1 MDVRTKKV
9 KSNPILTREEWNRQR
24 DQAERN
30 PGQFHGDIAK
40 REIHWYDQKSNA
52 WIVWSDEHNQWLG
65 LDAETGASVT
75 VTYSPNYEPWSIA
88 FDDTDAPFYK
98 WFTGGK
104 TNACFNEIDR
114 HVITGHGDEVAFYF
128 EGDRWDQAKN
138 EGRGGPVVEFAVTRK
153 MLLLETV
160 KAAQVLIDL
169 GLKKGDRIALNMPNI
184 MEQIYYTEAAKR
196 LGIIYTAVFGGFSDK
211 TLSDRIHNAGAKVV
225 ITSDGGYRNAQ
236 IVEFK
241 EAYTDPALDNYVP
254 KETALQIVEEKL
266 QELGLSKEQ
275 AELIRDKVKQTIGT
289 EITVERS
296 DAMRGVG
303 MALAQFHDM
312 NAEEKSHIRTVI
324 AKGLVEAPPRV
335 EAVVVVRH
343 TRQQDL
349 NWRAERDRWS
359 HELMAQASDTILE
372 TARKLGYN
380 TASEQE
386 LLALETEDFI
396 KVMYAVSK
404 PEPVDA
410 EYPLFIIYTSGSTG
424 KPKGVVHVHGGYV
437 AGIAHT
443 MKISFDAKPGEDV
456 MYVIADPGWITGQ
469 SYQICAALT
478 TRTTSIIAE
487 GAPVFPSAGRYASII
502 ERYNVTIFKAGSTFL
517 KSIMSNPQNRADVEQ
532 YSMDTLR
539 VATFCAEPTSP
550 AVQQFGMDLMT
561 PQYINS
567 YWATEHGGIV
577 WTHFYG
583 NNDFELKP
591 DAHTFPLPWIFGD
604 VWVSE
609 GNSENGKAKHRSA
622 SFEEKG
628 EIVITKPYP
637 YLARYIWGDEANF
650 GRPEWK
656 GDAGRYVDTYWGK
669 WENTWAYTQGDFAMK
684 YEDESFSLHGRSDD
698 VINVSGH
705 RMGTEEIEGAILR
718 DKQINPDSPVGNVLV
733 IGAPHREKGLTPVA
747 FIQTAPGAKLTL
759 EDQRRLSE
767 LVRQEK
773 GAVAVP
779 SDFIE
784 VVQFPETRSGKY
796 MRRYLSNMLSGEPLG
811 DTSTLR
817 NPESIEEIRPKIE
830 QWRMKTKME
839 EEQKIFETYRFF
851 RIQYNDVLSGKK
863 VATVTITNPP
873 VNALNE
879 RALDELNTIVSHL
892 GRREDV
898 KVVIFTGQG
907 TSSFVAG
914 ADVKQFLEEMF
925 EVEDVLPLAHKA
937 HLAFSRIESLG
948 KPVIAAVNG
957 VALGGGNEFQMAT
970 HYRIAEPHAAFG
982 QPEINLN
989 LIPGYGGTQRLPRLL
1004 QERNG
1009 SKGFL
1014 KALEIILNGRQIDIE
1029 EAQQI
1034 GLIDEIMEGSEDVL
1048 VRASALAREYILF
1061 GKGALK
1067 DAFDRHNKLVEK
1079 WNTPQAFPQDV
1090 VDGNL
1095 EIQRILRQSAWA
1107 GRAQAASRALEAVRV
1122 GYEQGI
1128 KKGLEREAQLF
1139 AESVIDPKGGKAGI
1153 QAFLDKKSKP
1163 LPTRPRFKPS
1173 EAEQAELIQ
1182 KGELLPIGAP
1192 YFPGF
1197 TPIPAWQYAYAV
1209 TKNDETGAVDH
1220 GDPIDAEKKIVI
1232 PVEKPDANEVLLYV
1246 LASEVNFNDI
1256 WALTGI
1262 PVSTFDDHDLDYHV
1276 TGSGGIALVAAVGSE
1291 VKHEGRVK
1299 VGDLVTIYS
1308 GQSDLLSPTVGL
1320 DPMFADFSI
1329 QGYQG
1334 PDGSHQQFMIAQAP
1348 QVHVKP
1354 QDATLEA
1361 AGSYILNLGTIYRAL
1376 FTTLQ
1381 IEPNKNLFVEG
1392 AATGTGL
1399 EALKSAARNGLHVTG
1414 MVSSEDRAAYIREQG
1429 AVGVINRKNEA
1440 YSQAFTKVPA
1450 DPSQW
1455 AAWEAAGQKI
1465 LDDYRAQSGGRLAD
1479 YAISHAGEVAFP
1491 RSFQLLEEGGTL
1503 TFYGASSGYHFTFM
1517 GKGGSST
1524 PREMYEKALLRAGE
1538 AVLIYY
1544 GTDTNTDGIV
1554 DETGLIAIE
1563 SARDMGAR
1571 IVVAAYTDAQKEFVQ
1586 SLGYGDAVRGV
1597 LSIEEIKRREGDEF
1611 VWPDT
1616 MPDFPN
1622 PKTETEAFKEAVR
1635 YFTDYIFKPFGSA
1648 VAKYL
1653 RSPDNPRGYP
1663 DLIFER
1669 AGHDTLGVSTTLL
1682 KPYTGRVVYSEDMG
1696 ARRYSFYAPQVWM
1709 RQRRVYM
1716 PTANIWG
1723 THLSNAYEVIR
1734 MNEMI
1739 DSGMLEITEPVFV
1752 PFEELPQAHQEMW
1765 ENRHAGS
1772 SYVVNHAIPQ
1782 PGLKTKDQLYEAWAA
1797 RMSEENK
1804 QEPAG
1809 E

>member
-1 MDVRTKKV
+1 MDTRTQKVRC
-9 KSNPILTREEWNRQR
+9 NPILTHEDWNKQR
-24 DQAERN
+24 HAAERN
-30 PGQFHGDIAK
+30 LGEFHSEIAK
-40 REIHWYDQKSNA
+40 REIHWYDRKTNA
-52 WIVWSDEHNQWLG
+52 WIIWSDEQNQWLG
-65 LDAETGASVT
+65 LDADNGSAVT
-75 VTYSPNYEPWSIA
+75 ITYAPRFEPWDMA
-88 FDDTDAPFYK
+88 FDNNNEPFYK
-98 WFTGGK
+98 WFSGGL
-104 TNACFNEIDR
+104 TNACFNEVDR
-114 HVITGHGDEVAFYF
+114 HVINGHGDETAFYF

-138 EGRGGPVVEFAVTRK
+138 DGRGGPVVEFAVTRK
-153 MLLLETV
+153 QLMLETV
-160 KAAQVLIDL
+160 KAAQVLTGL
-169 GLKKGDRIALNMPNI
+169 GLKKGDRIALNLPNI

-211 TLSDRIHNAGAKVV
+211 TLSDRIHNAGATVV

-236 IVEFK
+236 IVDFK
-241 EAYTDPALDNYVP
+241 EAYTDPALDNYIP
-254 KETALQIVEEKL
+254 KETAQRIVEEKL
-266 QELGLSKEQ
+266 QELKLTKEQ
-275 AELIRDKVKQTIGT
+275 TALINEKVMQTIGN

-312 NAEEKSHIRTVI
+312 DAKEKSHIRTVI

-335 EAVVVVRH
+335 KVVIVVRH

-349 NWRAERDRWS
+349 NWRPERDRWS
-359 HELMAQASDTILE
+359 HELIAQASEEVLRTAGELGYQIADEKELLQLE
-372 TARKLGYN
+372 T
-380 TASEQE
+380 Q
-386 LLALETEDFI
+386 DFI

-443 MKISFDAKPGEDV
+443 MKISFDAKPGEDT

-469 SYQICAALT
+469 SYLISAALT
-478 TRTTSIIAE
+478 TRTASVVAE

-517 KSIMSNPQNRADVEQ
+517 KTIMSNPQNKADVEQ
-532 YSMDTLR
+532 YRMDTLR

-550 AVQQFGMDLMT
+550 VVQQFGMDVMT
-561 PQYINS
+561 RQYINS

-583 NNDFELKP
+583 NNDFQLKA
-591 DAHTFPLPWIFGD
+591 DAHTFPLPWVFGD
-604 VWVSE
+604 VWIAESTE
-609 GNSENGKAKHRSA
+609 PNGKAKYRSA
-622 SFEEKG
+622 AYEEKG

-650 GRPEWK
+650 GSSDWK
-656 GDAGRYVDTYWGK
+656 GDAERYIDTYWGR
-669 WENTWAYTQGDFAMK
+669 WDGVWAYTQGDFAMK

-733 IGAPHREKGLTPVA
+733 IGAPHREKGLTPIA
-747 FIQTAPGAKLTL
+747 FIQTAHGVRLTL

-784 VVQFPETRSGKY
+784 VAQFPETRSGKY

-817 NPESIEEIRPKIE
+817 NPEVIEEIRPKVD
-830 QWRMKTKME
+830 QWWMKTKME

-851 RIQYNDVLSGKK
+851 RIQYNDVLRGKK
-863 VATVTITNPP
+863 VATVTVTNPP

-892 GRREDV
+892 ARREDV

-914 ADVKQFLEEMF
+914 ADLKQFLEEMF

-937 HLAFSRIESLG
+937 HLAFSTIESLG
-948 KPVIAAVNG
+948 KPVIAAING

-970 HYRIAEPHAAFG
+970 HYRIAEPHTAFG

-1004 QERNG
+1004 QQRHG
-1009 SKGFL
+1009 TGGFL
-1014 KALEIILNGRQIDIE
+1014 KAVEIILNGRSIDAK
-1029 EAQQI
+1029 EAQRI
-1034 GLIDEIMEGSEDVL
+1034 GLVDEVMEGCDDVL

-1067 DAFDRHNKLVEK
+1067 KAFDRHNKFIDN
-1079 WNTPQAFPQDV
+1079 WNTPQPFPQEAI
-1090 VDGNL
+1090 DGNQ
-1095 EIQRILRQSAWA
+1095 EIQRIFRQTVWA
-1107 GRAQAASRALEAVRV
+1107 ERKEAAERALEAIRT

-1128 KKGLEREAQLF
+1128 KKGIEREAQLF
-1139 AESVIDPKGGKAGI
+1139 AKAVIDPKGGKLGI
-1153 QAFLDKKSKP
+1153 QAFLDKKSRP
-1163 LPTRPRFKPS
+1163 LPTLSRFQPD
-1173 EAEQAELIQ
+1173 EAKQTELVQ

-1197 TPIPAWQYAYAV
+1197 TPLPTWQYAYAV
-1209 TKNDETGAVDH
+1209 TKNDETGMVDH
-1220 GDPIDAEKKIVI
+1220 GDPIDCEKKIVI
-1232 PVEKPDANEVLLYV
+1232 PVEKPSANEVLLYV

-1262 PVSTFDDHDLDYHV
+1262 PVSTLDDHDMDYHV

-1308 GQSDLLSPTVGL
+1308 GQNELLSPTVGL

-1334 PDGSHQQFMIAQAP
+1334 PDGSHQQFMIVQAP

-1376 FTTLQ
+1376 FTTLK

-1414 MVSSEDRAAYIREQG
+1414 MVSNEERADYIREQG
-1429 AVGVINRKNEA
+1429 AVGVINRKSPA
-1440 YSQAFTKVPA
+1440 YEGAFTKVPA
-1450 DPSQW
+1450 NASEW

-1465 LDDYRAQSGGRLAD
+1465 LDDYRTQNGGRLAD
-1479 YAISHAGEVAFP
+1479 YVVSHAGEVAFP
-1491 RSFQLLEEGGTL
+1491 RSFQLVEEGGTL
-1503 TFYGASSGYHFTFM
+1503 TFYGASSGYHFTFI
-1517 GKGGSST
+1517 GKDGSSI
-1524 PREMYEKALLRAGE
+1524 PREMYEKATLRAGE
-1538 AVLIYY
+1538 AMLIYY
-1544 GTDTNTDGIV
+1544 GTDTNADGIV

-1563 SARDMGAR
+1563 AAREMGAR
-1571 IVVAAYTDAQKEFVQ
+1571 IVIATYTDAQKEFVQ

-1597 LSIEEIKRREGDEF
+1597 LSIEEIKRREGDNF
-1611 VWPDT
+1611 VWPET
-1616 MPDFPN
+1616 MPDLPN
-1622 PKTETEAFKEAVR
+1622 PKTETEAFKESVR

-1663 DLIFER
+1663 DVIFER
-1669 AGHDTLGVSTTLL
+1669 AGHDALGVSTTLV
-1682 KPYTGRVVYSEDMG
+1682 KPYTGRIIYSENMG
-1696 ARRYSFYAPQVWM
+1696 KHRYSFYAPQVWM
-1709 RQRRVYM
+1709 RQRRIYM

-1739 DSGMLEITEPVFV
+1739 DAGMLEITEPVFV
-1752 PFEELPQAHQEMW
+1752 PFEKLPEAHQEMW
-1765 ENRHAGS
+1765 ENRHVGS
-1772 SYVVNHAIPQ
+1772 SYVVNHAIPR
-1782 PGLKTKDQLYEAWAA
+1782 PGLKTKDQLYEAWSAQ
-1797 RMSEENK
+1797 MSEAENI
-1804 QEPAG
+1804 EN
-1809 E
+1809 

>member
-1 MDVRTKKV
+1 MDVRTQKA
-9 KSNPILTREEWNRQR
+9 KSNPILTREDWNKQR
-24 DQAERN
+24 HLAEQD
-30 PGQFHGDIAK
+30 PGNFHGDIAK
-40 REIHWYDQKSNA
+40 REIHWYDEQANA
-52 WIVWSDEHNQWLG
+52 WMIWNDEHNQWMG
-65 LDAETGASVT
+65 LDADTGAPVT
-75 VTYSPNYEPWSIA
+75 VTHSPAYEPWKTA
-88 FDDTDAPFYK
+88 FDDSDAPFYK
-98 WFTGGK
+98 WFSGGL
-104 TNACFNEIDR
+104 TNACFNEVDR
-114 HVITGHGDEVAFYF
+114 HVMNGHGDEIAFYF

-138 EGRGGPVVEFAVTRK
+138 DGRGGPVVEFAVTRK
-153 MLLLETV
+153 QLMLETL
-160 KAAQVLIDL
+160 KAAQVFKNL

-196 LGIIYTAVFGGFSDK
+196 LGIVYTAVFGGFSDK

-254 KETALQIVEEKL
+254 KEIAVQIVEEKL
-266 QELGLSKEQ
+266 KELNLNEQQSTLIQE
-275 AELIRDKVKQTIGT
+275 KVMQTIGS

-312 NAEEKSHIRTVI
+312 DAEQKSHIRTVI
-324 AKGLVEAPPRV
+324 AKGLVDAPPRV
-335 EAVVVVRH
+335 EAVIVVRH

-349 NWRAERDRWS
+349 NWRPERDRWS
-359 HELMAQASDTILE
+359 HELIGEAVEQILAI
-372 TARKLGYN
+372 AR
-380 TASEQE
+380 EQGTNVANE
-386 LLALETEDFI
+386 QDLLALPTEDFI
-396 KVMYAVSK
+396 RIMYAVSK

-424 KPKGVVHVHGGYV
+424 KPKGVVHVHGGYT
-437 AGIAHT
+437 AGLAHT
-443 MKISFDAKPGEDV
+443 MKVSFDATPGEDI

-469 SYQICAALT
+469 SYLISASLT
-478 TRTTSIIAE
+478 TRTTSIVAE

-517 KSIMSNPQNRADVEQ
+517 KTIMSNPQNKADVEQ

-577 WTHFYG
+577 WTHFFG
-583 NNDFELKP
+583 NNDFQLKA

-604 VWVSE
+604 VWISE
-609 GNSENGKAKHRSA
+609 SSEEGGKTKHRPA
-622 SFEEKG
+622 GFEEKG

-637 YLARYIWGDEANF
+637 YLARYIWGDETNF
-650 GRPEWK
+650 GQPEWK
-656 GDAGRYVDTYWGK
+656 GDADRYVDTYWGK
-669 WENTWAYTQGDFAMK
+669 WDGVWAYTQGDFAMK

-718 DKQINPDSPVGNVLV
+718 DKQINPDSPVGNAIV

-747 FIQTAPGAKLTL
+747 FIQTVPGAKLTL

-773 GAVAVP
+773 GVVAVP
-779 SDFIE
+779 SDYIE
-784 VVQFPETRSGKY
+784 VLQFPETRSGKY
-796 MRRYLSNMLSGEPLG
+796 MRRFLSNLLNGEELG

-817 NPESIEEIRPKIE
+817 NPESIDEIRPKIE

-839 EEQKIFETYRFF
+839 EEQKIFEIYRFF
-851 RIQYNDVLSGKK
+851 RVQYNDVLPGQR

-892 GRREDV
+892 ERRDEI

-907 TSSFVAG
+907 TGSFVAG

-925 EVEDVLPLAHKA
+925 DVQDVLPLANKA
-937 HLAFSRIESLG
+937 HMAFSKIEKLG

-970 HYRIAEPHAAFG
+970 HYRIAEPHAEFG

-1004 QERNG
+1004 QDRRG
-1009 SKGFL
+1009 TDGFL
-1014 KALEIILNGRQIDIE
+1014 KALEIILNGRKIDVE
-1029 EAQQI
+1029 EAKQI
-1034 GLIDEIMEGSEDVL
+1034 GLIDEIIQESDDVL
-1048 VRASALAREYILF
+1048 VRAAALAREYILR
-1061 GKGALK
+1061 GTGALK
-1067 DAFDRHNKLVEK
+1067 EAFDRHNSLVQQ
-1079 WNTPQAFPQDV
+1079 WNTPQAFPQEAID
-1090 VDGNL
+1090 NSA
-1095 EIQRILRQSAWA
+1095 EIQRILRQSKWA
-1107 GRAQAASRALEAVRV
+1107 GREQAANRALEATRI

-1128 KKGLEREAQLF
+1128 KKGMEREAQLF
-1139 AESVIDPKGGKAGI
+1139 AEAVIDPNGGKSGI
-1153 QAFLDKKSKP
+1153 QAFLDKKSMP
-1163 LPTRPRFKPS
+1163 LPTRPRFQPTEEK
-1173 EAEQAELIQ
+1173 QDELIEQ
-1182 KGELLPIGAP
+1182 GELLPIGAP

-1197 TPIPAWQYAYAV
+1197 TPIPEWQYAYAV
-1209 TKNDETGAVDH
+1209 VKNDETGAVDH

-1232 PVEKPDANEVLLYV
+1232 PVEKPTANEVLLYV

-1262 PVSTFDDHDLDYHV
+1262 PVSTLDDHDLDYHV
-1276 TGSGGIALVAAVGSE
+1276 TGSGGIALVASVGPE
-1291 VKHEGRVK
+1291 VKREGRVK

-1308 GQSDLLSPTVGL
+1308 GQNNLLSPTVGL

-1376 FTTLQ
+1376 FTTLS
-1381 IEPNKNLFVEG
+1381 IEPNKTMFVEG

-1399 EALKSAARNGLHVTG
+1399 EALKSAARNGLAVTG
-1414 MVSSEDRAAYIREQG
+1414 MVSSEERAAYIQEQG
-1429 AVGVINRKNEA
+1429 AAGVINRRNPE
-1440 YSQAFTKVPA
+1440 YGNAFTKVPA

-1465 LDDYRAQSGGRLAD
+1465 LDDYRAQNNGRLAD
-1479 YAISHAGEVAFP
+1479 YVVSHAGEVAFP
-1491 RSFQLLEEGGTL
+1491 RSFQMMEKNGVL

-1517 GKGGSST
+1517 GKEGAST
-1524 PREMYEKALLRAGE
+1524 PRDMYEKALLRAGE
-1538 AVLIYY
+1538 SVLIYY
-1544 GTDTNTDGIV
+1544 GTDTKEDGIV
-1554 DETGLIAIE
+1554 DQTGLVAIE
-1563 SARDMGAR
+1563 AARDMGAR
-1571 IVVAAYTDAQKEFVQ
+1571 IVVATYTDAQKEFVQ

-1597 LSIEEIKRREGDEF
+1597 LSIEEIKRREGENF

-1635 YFTDYIFKPFGSA
+1635 YFTDYIFKPFGGA

-1663 DLIFER
+1663 DLIFDR
-1669 AGHDTLGVSTTLL
+1669 AGHDALGVSTTLL
-1682 KPYTGRVVYSEDMG
+1682 KPYTGRVVFSEDMN

-1739 DSGMLEITEPVFV
+1739 DAGMLEITEPVFV
-1752 PFEELPQAHQEMW
+1752 EFDQLPEAHQEMW
-1765 ENRHAGS
+1765 ENRHVGS

-1782 PGLKTKDQLYEAWAA
+1782 TGLKTKDQLYEAWSAQ
-1797 RMSEENK
+1797 MNEKTSE
-1804 QEPAG
+1804 
-1809 E
+1809 